1 MNQDVAAK
9 VHALVS
15 PAVEAAGYEL
25 VEAQWK
31 HEQSGWV
38 VRLLI
43 DKTPTSSAGR
53 TPEGVGHND
62 CERVSREVSALLDV
76 HDVIP
81 HAYSLEVSSPGLD
94 RPLVR
99 PAHFRRFL
107 GQPAKVRL
115 KTGVDGRK
123 NFTGTLVD
131 ADETRIVLEVDGK
144 ETTLPLAD
152 LDRANLLY
160 VAPEKHKP
168 GKEGK

>member
-1 MNQDVAAK
+1 MNHDVAAK
-9 VHALVS
+9 VHALVA

-31 HEQSGWV
+31 HEQPGWI

-43 DKTPTSSAGR
+43 DR
-53 TPEGVGHND
+53 TPEGVGHSD

-81 HAYSLEVSSPGLD
+81 HAYVLEVSSPGLD
-94 RPLVR
+94 RPLLR
-99 PAHFRRFL
+99 PAHFQRFV
-107 GQPAKVRL
+107 GQRAKVRL

-123 NFTGTLVD
+123 NFTGTIVD
-131 ADETRIVLEVDGK
+131 ADESRLVHGR
-144 ETTLPLAD
+144 ETTLPLGD
-152 LDRANLLY
+152 LDRGQL
-160 VAPEKHKP
+160 VFEMQKP

>member
-31 HEQSGWV
+31 HEQGGWV

-43 DKTPTSSAGR
+43 DR

-76 HDVIP
+76 HDVVP

-94 RPLVR
+94 RPLIT

-115 KTGVDGRK
+115 KAGVEGRK
-123 NFTGTLVD
+123 NFTGTIVD
-131 ADETRIVLEVDGK
+131 ADEARIVLEVDGK
-144 ETTLPLAD
+144 EATLPLAD
-152 LDRANLLY
+152 LDRAHLVY
-160 VAPEKHKP
+160 VAPEKLKP